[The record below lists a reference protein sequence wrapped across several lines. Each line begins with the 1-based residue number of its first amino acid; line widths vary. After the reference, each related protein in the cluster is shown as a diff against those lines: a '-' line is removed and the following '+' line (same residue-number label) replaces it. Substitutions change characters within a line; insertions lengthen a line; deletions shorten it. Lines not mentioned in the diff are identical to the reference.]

1 MENTYMKAEPHIAP
15 EAAIELAVGSS
26 RNVVVFIESDGI
38 VISIR
43 LIGMTKTAPLSLTE
57 LWIDSCMRDN
67 LTFEECLRRGEAAC
81 LAAGLRIFHLQH
93 SMQSGVLS
101 INQEYQK

>member
-1 MENTYMKAEPHIAP
+1 MENTMKAEPHITP

-43 LIGMTKTAPLSLTE
+43 LMTKTAPLSLTE
-57 LWIDSCMRDN
+57 LWIDSCMRDD
-67 LTFEECLRRGEAAC
+67 LTFDECLRRGQSAC
-81 LAAGLRIFHLQH
+81 LAAGIRIFHLQH
-93 SMQSGVLS
+93 SMESGVLS
-101 INQEYQK
+101 IKEEYQK

>member
-1 MENTYMKAEPHIAP
+1 MKAEPHITP
-15 EAAIELAVGSS
+15 EAAIQLAVGSS

-57 LWIDSCMRDN
+57 LWIDSCMRDD
-67 LTFEECLRRGEAAC
+67 LTFDECLRRGQSAC
-81 LAAGLRIFHLQH
+81 LAAGIRIFHLQH
-93 SMQSGVLS
+93 SMESGVLS
-101 INQEYQK
+101 INEEYQK